1 MTSGEEERFARTI
14 VMTEE
19 VRLFLE
25 SAMGAKDPTVRL
37 PETVITKVR
46 PDTAYSEGV
55 EGSAMKDIVVF

>member
-25 SAMGAKDPTVRL
+25 SAIGAKDPIVML
-37 PETVITKVR
+37 PETVIAKVR
-46 PDTAYSEGV
+46 PDTEYNEGV
-55 EGSAMKDIVVF
+55 DGSAMKEMVVV